1 MPLFE
6 VKAGGPDIPDG
17 VYPVTLVD
25 ITGPKVITAQKGPN
39 AGEEFSIFEWLFAV
53 DDGPYENTEIPDS
66 TSTSSGP
73 KSKLY
78 GWVTALLNG
87 VPPAVGTKFEVTD
100 LKGRRAFATIRRE
113 NAGDWPKI
121 SNLGAMP
128 VSNQQQGFA
137 KATGAAVAPER
148 APAPAAASAAPLR
161 EAVAAGAGPDAPADN
176 LPF

>member
-25 ITGPKVITAQKGPN
+25 ITGPKVIVAQKGPN

-87 VPPAVGTKFEVTD
+87 VPPAVGTKFETTD
-100 LKGRRAFATIRRE
+100 LKGRRAYATIRRE

-121 SNLGAMP
+121 TNLGAMP
-128 VSNQQQGFA
+128 VTAQQQGFA
-137 KATGAAVAPER
+137 KATGAAVAPEG
-148 APAPAAASAAPLR
+148 APAPVAAATATPLR
-161 EAVAAGAGPDAPADN
+161 EAVAAGADDSGN